1 MGDITIK
8 QVYEKKDLPP
18 AKHNKD
24 AIFQVTSLQGA
35 LFISDGE
42 QWLQHTA
49 ALSDDGA
56 APRKLS
62 TASIRTII
70 ASWSSATL
78 GSAAS
83 IDAATKRT
91 ADRAALKL
99 TQNATFSNSQ
109 AQFTNLSFTHAKRYG
124 LWVKNETGVAKAI
137 DVLISVDSGFATVST
152 ERLLIPAKAGWQ
164 LIEWFSHGGQQAST
178 LFNAD
183 DTGKTVVAV
192 RVRQA
197 ASGLGWSAGDYIHIG
212 ELCEMKARATAIF
225 TFDDG
230 ALSHYTRGFP
240 LLSEYGWKGTCYVV
254 PQAAGAVHS
263 KYGRIMTFEEM
274 DALYS
279 AGWDISN
286 HLSQLDFWLSVYNTP
301 SATATPSGSTGQD
314 LTITFSKPHGLFN
327 GPRSYVGD
335 WIYIDTGTINQAAY
349 RGWQK
354 VKSVSSDTVITTT
367 TTVGATVPSG
377 AGTFRTGHGL
387 YGTRYLSELAS
398 AKGLRD
404 CDAILS
410 TRYPRS
416 SKHLAWPE
424 GGYDGRPMVRQALI
438 DIGMKTTR
446 GTYPSVTMQGATH
459 TGAPFMLDDNYT
471 VFNETIASFGPYDP
485 IVVNVPSAQGTES
498 VYDFDTVIK
507 RSIQRALDTGGV
519 IVFNAHDLNAVNEFD
534 NLRRTCEYIRQLELD
549 GKIDVMC
556 MSEFYSS
563 MYE

>member
-1 MGDITIK
+1 MIEITIK
-8 QVYEKKDLPP
+8 QVYEKKDLPS
-18 AKHNKD
+18 AKHNKN
-24 AIFQVTSLQGA
+24 ALYQVTSMQGA
-35 LFISDGE
+35 LFCSDGE
-42 QWLQHTA
+42 GWVQQTA
-49 ALSDDGA
+49 PVAEDAVVQGPL
-56 APRKLS
+56 K

-70 ASWSSATL
+70 PSWSGATL

-83 IDAATKRT
+83 LDSTTKRT

-99 TQNATFSNSQ
+99 TQNATFANNQ
-109 AQFTNLSFTHAKRYG
+109 AQFTSLSFTHAKRYG

-137 DVLISVDSGFATVST
+137 DVLMSVDSGFATVST

-164 LIEWFSHGGQQAST
+164 LIEWFSHGGQQASS

-183 DTGKTVVAV
+183 DTGKTIVAV

-197 ASGLGWSAGDYIHIG
+197 ASGFGWSAGDYIHVG

-263 KYGRIMTFEEM
+263 KYGRIMNFAEM

-286 HLSQLDFWLSVYNTP
+286 HLSQLDFWLSAYNTP

-314 LTITFSKPHGLFN
+314 LVITFNKPHGLFN

-335 WIYIDTGTINQAAY
+335 WIYIDAGTINQAAY

-354 VKSVSSDTVITTT
+354 VKSVPSDTVITTT
-367 TTVGATVPSG
+367 TVVGGTAPSG

-387 YGTRYLSELAS
+387 YGTRYLSEAAS

-410 TRYPRS
+410 ARYPRS
-416 SKHLAWPE
+416 AKHLAWPE
-424 GGYDGRPMVRQALI
+424 GGYDGRPAVRQALI

-446 GTYPSVTMQGATH
+446 GTYPTVTMQGATH
-459 TGAPFMLDDNYT
+459 TGVPFMLDDNYA

-485 IVVNVPSAQGTES
+485 VVVNIPSAQGTES
-498 VYDFDTVIK
+498 GYDFETVIK

-549 GKIDVMC
+549 GKIDVKC

-563 MYE
+563 VYE